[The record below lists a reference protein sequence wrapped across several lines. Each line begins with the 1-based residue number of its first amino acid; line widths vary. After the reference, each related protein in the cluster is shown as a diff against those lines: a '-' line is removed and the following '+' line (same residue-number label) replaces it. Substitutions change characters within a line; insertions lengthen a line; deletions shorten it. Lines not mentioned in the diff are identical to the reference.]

1 MPSMPDPLSDP
12 PADPVTQRRLARQ
25 KTMLTAL
32 AIVLLLAGFVV
43 LLALKKIPLPARLA
57 MSFGDFVGAIALL
70 MVLRQKF
77 RGL

>member
-1 MPSMPDPLSDP
+1 MPEPLSDP
-12 PADPVTQRRLARQ
+12 VKDPAAERKLTRQ

-32 AIVLLLAGFVV
+32 AIVLLIAGFVV

-70 MVLRQKF
+70 LVLRQKF